1 MPSYGTEMTSEP
13 EEKVEKLSPE
23 DQELLDQAL
32 KNLVGFIEE
41 ETNLGMWELE
51 ETPTS
56 EN

>member
-1 MPSYGTEMTSEP
+1 MTSEP

-51 ETPTS
+51 ETPSS